1 MMKNFT
7 FEEFFNTSSMQNV
20 HCSMFYVF
28 ESIEI
33 SAFNNFQIMIIIQNT
48 VQTNFSTHS
57 ISNYETI
64 FRSNSVLNQHSISN
78 TARKKSMT
86 TAFKFRKSTMRQKF
100 IIRKLFERKKFF
112 IRKNLLFQNYCL
124 IIINI
129 FQMLH
134 CHKFVNYRNRQ
145 NYYFSNCFLI
155 V

>member
-1 MMKNFT
+1 MKNFT
-7 FEEFFNTSSMQNV
+7 FEEFFNISSMQNI
-20 HCSMFYVF
+20 HRSMLYVF

-33 SAFNNFQIMIIIQNT
+33 SVFNNFQIMIIIQNT

-57 ISNYETI
+57 ILNYEAV
-64 FRSNSVLNQHSISN
+64 FRSNSILNQHSILN

-86 TAFKFRKSTMRQKF
+86 TAFKFSKSTMRRKF
-100 IIRKLFERKKFF
+100 IIRKLFKQKRFF
-112 IRKNLLFQNYCL
+112 IRKNMLFQNYCL

-134 CHKFVNYRNRQ
+134 CHKFVNYKNRQ